1 MVASG
6 RRIWAG
12 PLALVLLLWAALAAA
27 QGFVLAERY
36 DGGLELSRYMVSEK
50 LDGVRAQW
58 DGRQLLSRNGNAFA
72 APGWFVAGFP
82 AMRLDGELWAGR
94 GTFERLSGI
103 VRRAAPHEG
112 WRDVRFMVFDAPDV
126 AGDFGIRLA
135 RLRAAVEAAAIP
147 HLQLVAQERVP
158 TEAQLH
164 QRLDATAA
172 GGGEGLML
180 RRIDAPYRA
189 GRSDDLIKL
198 KPYMDAEARVVAH
211 NPSESGKYAG
221 LMGSITVENADGL
234 RFRIGTGF
242 SDRQRRNPPPIG
254 ATITYKYHGHT
265 NSGLPRFPSYLR
277 LRNDGPPAAAE
288 DK

>member
-12 PLALVLLLWAALAAA
+12 PLALVLFLWAALAAA

-36 DGGLELSRYMVSEK
+36 DGGLDLSRYMVSEK

-58 DGRQLLSRNGNAFA
+58 DGRQLVSRNGNVFA
-72 APGWFVAGFP
+72 APDWFVADFP

-126 AGDFGIRLA
+126 PGDFGARLA
-135 RLRAAVEAAAIP
+135 RLQAAVAAADSP

-158 TEAQLH
+158 TEARLH
-164 QRLDATAA
+164 QRLDAIAA
-172 GGGEGLML
+172 AGGEGLML
-180 RRIDAPYRA
+180 RRMDAPYRA
-189 GRSDDLIKL
+189 GRSDDLVKL

-211 NPSESGKYAG
+211 NLSDSGKYAG
-221 LMGSITVENADGL
+221 LMGSITVENAEGL

-265 NSGLPRFPSYLR
+265 NTGLPRFPSYLR
-277 LRNDGPPAAAE
+277 LRNDQPPGTGA